1 MTTISRE
8 ALPVLISFYSGDRY
22 YYDAADQLRA
32 DCERLDLDCDIV
44 EVQKSD
50 TETWL
55 EICRKKIAFY
65 RSMQIKHQRPVLW
78 MDVDCRLNKRPEFFA
93 GAMADFG
100 AFLRNFKYARG
111 FDPMS
116 LSRFFQPSI
125 LFFNNTPNGVAFLEL
140 MAQLERESTVP
151 GTDDYFLQEA
161 WSQHQAQLRLLLLP
175 PSLVGFEWP
184 VPGDETFYFGSSGN
198 VAEFKGKAQQHDVDL
213 FTPARRKAMFIREA
227 AELGKAKRPMDATV
241 MLKAAFEI
249 DPSDEALA
257 YRIARLLRREGK
269 LPAALIF
276 LRRFQGADFVINHA
290 RRFSAD
296 SEFEAGNAEHARAI
310 ALDLI
315 ERGSQADIDWAR
327 SRLIRYELELRAIS
341 MSVKPANRP
350 ALWWMETPY
359 PGNFG
364 DILNPYIV
372 EKLTGIPPRWV
383 PKGKG
388 LLVIGSVIKFATKD
402 STVWGS
408 GTPRMTDKL
417 DPAAS
422 YRAVRGPLTRQLVL
436 ESDGQCPEVY
446 GDAAWFLP
454 KLYQPKTRAKK
465 FKLGLIRH
473 FANDPD
479 ISTGPGVKLISVIR
493 GSYVDIEAFIDE
505 IHECE
510 AVLTTSLHGLIV
522 CHAYGIPARWCEVPD
537 SPAGLPGDGTKFHD
551 YMLSVGIEPEPPFP
565 LPVGTVVTE
574 PLVVEAQRLP
584 GKQIDLRAL
593 AAAAPFEVRSDLLAR
608 L

>member
-1 MTTISRE
+1 MTRISR
-8 ALPVLISFYSGDRY
+8 ADLPVLISFYCGDKY
-22 YYDAADQLRA
+22 YYDAADSLRS

-44 EVQKSD
+44 EVKKAEN
-50 TETWL
+50 ETWL
-55 EICRKKIAFY
+55 EICRKKIPFY
-65 RSMQIKHQRPVLW
+65 RDMQRKHNRPVLW
-78 MDVDCRLNKRPEFFA
+78 MDVDCRLQNRPEFLA

-100 AFLRNFKYARG
+100 AFLRSFKYVRG

-125 LFFNNTPNGVAFLEL
+125 LFFNSTPGGRAFLEL
-140 MAQLERESTVP
+140 MAKLESESVAP

-161 WSQHQAQLRLLLLP
+161 WVQHQQELKLLLMP

-184 VPGDETFYFGSSGN
+184 LKNGETFFFGSSGN

-213 FTPARRKAMFIREA
+213 FTPARRKAMFLREA
-227 AELGKAKRPMDATV
+227 AELGKSKRPTDALA
-241 MLKAAFEI
+241 MLKKAFEI
-249 DPSDEALA
+249 DPADEGLA

-269 LPAALIF
+269 LKAALIF
-276 LRRFQGADFVINHA
+276 LRRFQGQVFTVNHS
-290 RRFSAD
+290 RRFLAD
-296 SEFEAGNAEHARAI
+296 SEFEAKNPERARAI
-310 ALDLI
+310 ALDLL
-315 ERGSQADIDWAR
+315 ERGTPSDIAWAR
-327 SRLIRYELELRAIS
+327 SRLIRFELEVRAAEAKL
-341 MSVKPANRP
+341 KPEQRP

-372 EKLTGIPPRWV
+372 EKLSGIPPRWV
-383 PKGKG
+383 AKGKG

-402 STVWGS
+402 TTVWGS

-417 DPAAS
+417 DPEAK
-422 YRAVRGPLTRQLVL
+422 YKAVRGPLTRQLVL
-436 ESDGQCPEVY
+436 ESGGQCPEVY

-454 KLYQPKTRAKK
+454 RLYSARRPAKK
-465 FKLGLIRH
+465 YGLGLIRH
-473 FANDPD
+473 FANDAD
-479 ISTGPGVKLISVIR
+479 ISAAEGVKLISVLR
-493 GSYVDIEAFIDE
+493 GSYSDIEAFIDE

-537 SPAGLPGDGTKFHD
+537 SAQGLPGDGTKFHD
-551 YMLSVGIEPEPPFP
+551 YMLSVGLEPEPPLP
-565 LPVGTVVTE
+565 LPSGTVVT
-574 PLVVEAQRLP
+574 LDMVKDAHRLP
-584 GKQIDLRAL
+584 RRQIDLRAL
-593 AAAAPFEVRSDLLAR
+593 AAAAPFNVRPEVLHR